1 VLYADGDEEILNLQK
16 EQWELVGDI
25 ALPGVRV
32 LPYFVFYFFFS
43 FFFSLPSYFTKRKK
57 Y

>member
-32 LPYFVFYFFFS
+32 LPYFVFF

>member
-1 VLYADGDEEILNLQK
+1 MLYADGDEEILNLQK

-32 LPYFVFYFFFS
+32 LPYFVFYFFS
-43 FFFSLPSYFTKRKK
+43 FFFFFTPILFYKKKK